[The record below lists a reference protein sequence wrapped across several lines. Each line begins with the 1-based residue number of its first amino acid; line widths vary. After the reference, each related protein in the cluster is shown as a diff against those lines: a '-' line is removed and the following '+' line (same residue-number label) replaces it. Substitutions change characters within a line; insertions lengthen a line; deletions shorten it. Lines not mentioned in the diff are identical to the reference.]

1 MKVWKISFLYSCFL
15 IIKHIKLRKTRIYM
29 LKNTQNCV

>member
-15 IIKHIKLRKTRIYM
+15 IIKHIKLRKIRICM
-29 LKNTQNCV
+29 LKKTQNCV